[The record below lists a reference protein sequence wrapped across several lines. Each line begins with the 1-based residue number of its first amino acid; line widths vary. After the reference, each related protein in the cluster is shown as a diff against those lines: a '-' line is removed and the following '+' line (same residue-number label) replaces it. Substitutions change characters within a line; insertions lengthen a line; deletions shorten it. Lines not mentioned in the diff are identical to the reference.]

1 MHYYL
6 FVESRKEFFMNICDI
21 IDKAVSYDRGDP
33 KRINHFMKVYSY
45 AGFIGERE
53 GLDNRGQEILEA
65 AAVLHDIG
73 IHNAEQFHGSS
84 DGKFQEL
91 EGPEVAADILLSL
104 GADKE
109 FTERV
114 CNMVGRHHTYHGID
128 SAELQILIE
137 ADFLV
142 NIYEDNM
149 SESAVASIKSRIFRT
164 KTGTRL
170 LEQIYEEKY
179 SV

>member
-1 MHYYL
+1 MKISD
-6 FVESRKEFFMNICDI
+6 VITG
-21 IDKAVSYDRGDP
+21 AVDYDRGDP
-33 KRINHFMKVYSY
+33 RRINHFMKVYAY
-45 AGFIGERE
+45 ARFIGMEEGLSERE
-53 GLDNRGQEILEA
+53 LDILEA

-73 IHNAEQFHGSS
+73 IHNAEKLHGSS

-91 EGPEVAADILLSL
+91 EGPAAAAEILAQL
-104 GADKE
+104 GADE
-109 FTERV
+109 DFIQRV

-128 SAELQILIE
+128 SLSLQILIE

-149 SESAVASIKSRIFRT
+149 QDSAVSSVKSRIFRT
-164 KTGTRL
+164 ETGLRL

-179 SV
+179 SI